1 MKVTEREDGEVE
13 TETTRLDRETTRL
26 DRETTRFDSQTL
38 ITRETRRSPRSRREK
53 TEKSRMIAFGFLATK
68 ERESIDVLA
77 NNKAPR

>member
-13 TETTRLDRETTRL
+13 TETTRLDRETTR
-26 DRETTRFDSQTL
+26 FDSQTP